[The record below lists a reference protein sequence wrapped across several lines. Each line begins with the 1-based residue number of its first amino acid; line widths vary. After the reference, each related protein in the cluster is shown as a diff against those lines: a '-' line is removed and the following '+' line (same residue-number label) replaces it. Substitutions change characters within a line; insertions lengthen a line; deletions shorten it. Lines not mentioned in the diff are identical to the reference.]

1 MESLRNQD
9 MKAEQGLGEFMDAYF
24 YSKLEKENRE
34 VLKCK
39 RMSDKES
46 QMSGIDVCIVTTKRK
61 IFIDEKAAIYYSN
74 AMIPTFAFE
83 IDSIQTGHIE
93 PIQGWFVND
102 ELQTQYYMLIWTN
115 VKCIQ
120 EKRQWKRIDV
130 KNLKKTDFT
139 IVEAMLISKSDIRR
153 ALEKEGFDKG
163 RLVEY
168 AKRLRASYIENE
180 GKHEKKI
187 SENAKILLSGQLAE
201 KPVNVVVHKRLLG
214 DLAKRIYLISPDGYA
229 SIKG

>member
-1 MESLRNQD
+1 MESFRDQD

-24 YSKLEKENRE
+24 YSKLVKENKD
-34 VLKCK
+34 VLEYQ

-46 QMSGIDVCIVTTKRK
+46 QMSGIDVCIVTTNRK

-102 ELQTQYYMLIWTN
+102 GLQTQYYMLIWTN
-115 VKCIQ
+115 VRCVQ
-120 EKRQWKRIDV
+120 EKSQWVRIDV
-130 KNLKKTDFT
+130 KNLKKTDYT
-139 IVEAMLISKSDIRR
+139 IVEAMLIRKSDIRK
-153 ALEKEGFDKG
+153 ALEQEGYDKR

-168 AKRLRASYIENE
+168 AKRLRASYKGSED
-180 GKHEKKI
+180 KHEKWI

-201 KPVNVVVHKRLLG
+201 KPVNVVVNKRLLG
-214 DLAKRIYLISPDGYA
+214 NLARRIYLISPDGYA